1 MTRRVLIVSSGLPH
15 RSWGFGTRVLQLSR
29 HLGQRHDVTV
39 VAFAEPGEP
48 EREAESLD
56 LLRADCRLVIVPRLT
71 PRGPRRRAAQLW
83 SVVSPTPFSWRDL
96 HTQPMEQE
104 LARVFTGPP
113 FDVIQVESS
122 QMCSYDFPAGVPL
135 VLDEHN
141 IEYELLARMEQ
152 GESSP
157 LRRFYNGREHRT
169 FRKLEQDLW
178 RRVAGCALTSERE
191 EQIVRAEAPGTPT
204 AIVPNAVDSEFF
216 SPSPSAP
223 KPNSLVFT
231 GILSY
236 RPNLDAARFLV
247 DDIVPRIREAFPD
260 STTTIVGKGDPEDLA
275 ALRGPGVTVTGW
287 VPDVRPYME
296 EAAVAVVPIR
306 MGSGTRLKV
315 LESLSMGKAMVS
327 TSVGCEGVDVRDGR
341 DLLVADDPVAFAD
354 QVGRVFND
362 PVLARSLGEAGR
374 ALVVDRYS
382 WTDAAGRLD
391 DLHGRAVEAQRGR

>member
-1 MTRRVLIVSSGLPH
+1 
-15 RSWGFGTRVLQLSR
+15 
-29 HLGQRHDVTV
+29 
-39 VAFAEPGEP
+39 
-48 EREAESLD
+48 
-56 LLRADCRLVIVPRLT
+56 
-71 PRGPRRRAAQLW
+71 
-83 SVVSPTPFSWRDL
+83 
-96 HTQPMEQE
+96 MEQE